1 MKKHL
6 FVLGVCLLSLFII
19 SCKRQNAPNTYSVIP
34 YPNSLVQEDGTFVFN
49 KKTKMICTSSLDSA
63 SQEVVR
69 NFSALLNNVAGLK
82 TECIVEEEKR
92 EKNIVFFD
100 LDTSI
105 ADEGYSLDIDP
116 SKIIIK
122 ASSAAGFYYAVQ
134 SLKQLLP
141 IAVYGDKKSD
151 SVEEWEVPCAHIDDA
166 PRFSYRGMHLDVA
179 RHFFSVDEVKR
190 YIDLLA
196 MHKLNV
202 FHWHLTDDQG
212 WRIEI
217 KKYPK
222 LTEIG

>member
-6 FVLGVCLLSLFII
+6 FALGVCLLSLFII

-100 LDTSI
+100 LDKSRSNGVDTQSRSEFQSKFAGHIFCKVRYCGFCCTI
-105 ADEGYSLDIDP
+105 AYDTG
-116 SKIIIK
+116 
-122 ASSAAGFYYAVQ
+122 
-134 SLKQLLP
+134 
-141 IAVYGDKKSD
+141 
-151 SVEEWEVPCAHIDDA
+151 
-166 PRFSYRGMHLDVA
+166 
-179 RHFFSVDEVKR
+179 
-190 YIDLLA
+190 
-196 MHKLNV
+196 
-202 FHWHLTDDQG
+202 
-212 WRIEI
+212 
-217 KKYPK
+217 
-222 LTEIG
+222 

>member
-1 MKKHL
+1 
-6 FVLGVCLLSLFII
+6 
-19 SCKRQNAPNTYSVIP
+19 
-34 YPNSLVQEDGTFVFN
+34 
-49 KKTKMICTSSLDSA
+49 MICTSSLDSA

-141 IAVYGDKKSD
+141 IAVYGDKESD
-151 SVEEWEVPCAHIDDA
+151 LVEEWEVPCAHIDDA

-222 LTEIG
+222 LTEIGSIRKHTMVEKNFDQYDNTPYGGYYT